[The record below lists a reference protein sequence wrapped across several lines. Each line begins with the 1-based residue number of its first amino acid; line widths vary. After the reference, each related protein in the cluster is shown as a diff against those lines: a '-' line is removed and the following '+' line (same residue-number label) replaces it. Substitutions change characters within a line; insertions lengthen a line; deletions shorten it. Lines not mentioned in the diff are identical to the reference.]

1 MLDDYEMPAG
11 GFAALER
18 PGVLRQAAI
27 VDLKDSGRNFRL
39 CETVA
44 RNRGFNL
51 RVFGD
56 IDEAAERLS
65 QDVGSA
71 SR

>member
-27 VDLKDSGRNFRL
+27 VDRKDFERNFRF

-44 RNRGFNL
+44 RNRGFNVRFFTEVEDAMAWVSEGL
-51 RVFGD
+51 
-56 IDEAAERLS
+56 EP
-65 QDVGSA
+65 A
-71 SR
+71 SG